1 MQARD
6 VFLAQLMQGPKQF
19 LVPIF
24 QRTYSWKEVHC
35 AQLYKDIIQTGKS
48 EHIQSHFIGS
58 IVLISNQQT
67 TASIPQWQVIDGQ
80 QRLTTTTLLISAMIY
95 RAKELGLETIA
106 ATPLD
111 GITEYYLT
119 NSYGDGDSRY
129 KLLLTKSDKSSLCAL
144 IDHQSETDAVTGKM
158 LQNYKYF
165 IEMFVDS
172 EAIESVYQG
181 LQKLKVVEVVL
192 QTGQDDPQAIFESL
206 NSTGVDLSQADLI
219 RNYVLMKQTHDVQTK
234 LYEEIWYPME
244 QLFGSAYANKFDRFS
259 QDLLTLVTRSNS
271 LVKAG
276 DIYTLFKQWFS
287 EQVRTYTVEEI
298 LNNIHSHAQFYA
310 AYSLLKE
317 KDSSLRDAFSN
328 LRTLV
333 EVATP
338 VIIRLYQLYET
349 EHLSKDDFLKAVRL
363 LESYVLRRS
372 VCDMQTR
379 SLGNIF
385 AALAQKI
392 TTDKPLESL
401 SVAIARFSKNSRF
414 PNNTEFF
421 EALLHKDLYDSR
433 ICKFVLDRLEND
445 SKEKIDTNKFS
456 IEHIMPRNENM
467 RPEWRAM
474 LGDNWQSIQ
483 QAWLHRLGNLTLTGY
498 NPEYS
503 DKDFQTKKSIVGGF
517 DESPLRLNRDMRESS
532 QWTEREMEAR
542 ARRLAEQSINLW
554 PMLQVSSELISEYE
568 LEEYKRLSYGKTT
581 ADVPGFNSTTTTLF
595 SQLESY
601 IKGIG
606 DDITLITGKKNLTF
620 YTLEP
625 FLQAIPRKNYLALV
639 MALEYDQLTA
649 EIQGLCNNTSDWS
662 FIVNATLRG
671 VYCELHSENDLD
683 KLDGLIRLSYE
694 EALS

>member
-6 VFLAQLMQGPKQF
+6 VFLTQLMQGPKQF

-35 AQLYKDIIQTGKS
+35 AQLYKDIIQAGKS
-48 EHIQSHFIGS
+48 GQVQSHFIGS
-58 IVLISNQQT
+58 VVLIPNQQMM
-67 TASIPQWQVIDGQ
+67 AAIPQWQVIDGQ
-80 QRLTTTTLLISAMIY
+80 QRLTTITLLIAAMVQ
-95 RAKELGLETIA
+95 RARELGLETIA
-106 ATPLD
+106 ATPLA
-111 GITEYYLT
+111 GIADYYLT
-119 NSYGDGDSRY
+119 NSFGDGVLRY
-129 KLLLTKSDKSSLCAL
+129 KLLLSKSDKSSLCTL
-144 IDHQSETDAVTGKM
+144 VDQQNRQDGISGKIP
-158 LQNYKYF
+158 QNYSYF
-165 IEMFVDS
+165 LERFKDS
-172 EAIESVYQG
+172 DAIESAYQG
-181 LQKLKVVEVVL
+181 LQKLKVVEVTL

-219 RNYVLMKQTHDVQTK
+219 RNYVLMRQTHEVQTR

-244 QLFGSAYANKFDRFS
+244 QLFGSAYANKFDRFA

-276 DIYTLFKQWFS
+276 DVYTLFKQWFS
-287 EQVRTYTVEEI
+287 EQIKEHSVEDV
-298 LNNIHSHAQFYA
+298 LGGIHNHARFYA

-317 KDSSLRDAFSN
+317 EDSSLREAFSD

-338 VIIRLYQLYET
+338 VIIRLYQLHEVGN
-349 EHLSKDDFLKAVRL
+349 LSKDEFIKSVRL

-385 AALAQKI
+385 ASLAQKI
-392 TTDKPLESL
+392 TNERPLENL

-421 EALLHKDLYDSR
+421 EALLHKDLYESR

-445 SKEKIDTNKFS
+445 SKERIDTNSFS
-456 IEHIMPRNENM
+456 IEHVMPQNENM
-467 RPEWRAM
+467 RPEWREM
-474 LGDNWQSIQ
+474 LGSEWQSIQ
-483 QAWLHRLGNLTLTGY
+483 QTWLHRLGNLTLTGY

-503 DKDFQTKKSIVGGF
+503 DKDFQTKKSIPGGF
-517 DESPLRLNRDMRESS
+517 NESPLRLNRDMRESE

-542 ARRLAEQSINLW
+542 ARRLAEQSITLW
-554 PMLQVSSELISEYE
+554 PMLQVSPELISRYE
-568 LEEYKRLSYGKTT
+568 LEEHKRLSHGKT
-581 ADVPGFNSTTTTLF
+581 AKDVSGFNNSTTLLF
-595 SQLESY
+595 DQLNQY
-601 IKGIG
+601 INEMGT
-606 DDITLITGKKNLTF
+606 DISLIIGKKNLTF

-625 FLQAIPRKNYLALV
+625 FLQAVPRKNYLALV
-639 MALEYDQLTA
+639 LVLDYERLAPEVQ
-649 EIQGLCNNTSDWS
+649 ELCTDTSDWS
-662 FIVNATLRG
+662 FIVNATLSG
-671 VYCELHSENDLD
+671 VYCELHTENDLG
-683 KLDGLIRLSYE
+683 KLAGLMRMAYE